1 MRKTQDV
8 KMLNVDGK
16 EIVIVSG
23 RYRGQPMMYYEYD
36 LLVGPEDV
44 IKRYYKDL
52 VPEHQTKKGWMPK
65 IQYI

>member
-1 MRKTQDV
+1 MRKIQDI

-16 EIVIVSG
+16 EIVIISG
-23 RYRGQPMMYYEYD
+23 NYQGQPMMCYKYD
-36 LLVGPEDV
+36 ILIGPEAV

-52 VPEHQTKKGWMPK
+52 VPEHQVKQGWMPK